1 MDLEGSTVPSSMAD
15 KKQSKRKK
23 TSGQFSQLSS
33 KQVFKQWPI
42 EEVIPEEIEG
52 EIPEGM
58 EGEQMEDGENPNLKT
73 E

>member
-1 MDLEGSTVPSSMAD
+1 M
-15 KKQSKRKK
+15 
-23 TSGQFSQLSS
+23 
-33 KQVFKQWPI
+33 FKQWPI

-73 E
+73 EQSAGAVMKDAQNV